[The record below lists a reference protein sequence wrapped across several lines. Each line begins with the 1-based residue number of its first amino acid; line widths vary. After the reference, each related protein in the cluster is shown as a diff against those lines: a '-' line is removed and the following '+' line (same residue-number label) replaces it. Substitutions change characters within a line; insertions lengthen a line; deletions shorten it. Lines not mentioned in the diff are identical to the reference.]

1 MNIWQKNNLFDDKLK
16 FKEDIYSMGY
26 TYDLDKLSGLK
37 KDRFNFIDY
46 FHPTQKVMD
55 SLTGIVWAADTTKLQ
70 AIN

>member
-1 MNIWQKNNLFDDKLK
+1 
-16 FKEDIYSMGY
+16 MGY